1 MAERMGTG
9 PIAETK
15 AGTGWL
21 PGRLAML
28 ALMAGFAGGCMG
40 LERAEDTPDPATA
53 ESAVAASK
61 STQETGQQRVLV
73 ADRDAFLAEGFLVW
87 DGEETL
93 KGRWIAFPELD
104 AARRV
109 RVTNE
114 ETGAATD
121 AAMFRR
127 DEGAA
132 GPRILVSSQAAEA
145 LGLVPGG
152 ATQVTIEALTYADPA
167 ELAAAAEKIAA
178 ETAEDEI
185 AEEDQIAHPVD
196 PPAEDEGPAEIAA
209 IYGGAENAGGASDE
223 PGGLSALIGAA
234 LGLLSPGDS
243 SEPDGGAADATA
255 PATEPEPADEP
266 EPAAEGPFFLQAGA
280 FTETVEA
287 ETLATD
293 LREAGLPVEI
303 RAPASDQPDP
313 TLVLVGPYDNAA
325 ARDDARERLRALA
338 IEDAVPV
345 DG

>member
-15 AGTGWL
+15 AGASWL

-28 ALMAGFAGGCMG
+28 ALMAGFVGGCMG

-53 ESAVAASK
+53 EPAVAASK

-167 ELAAAAEKIAA
+167 ELAAAAEEISA
-178 ETAEDEI
+178 ETAEDDIGEGG
-185 AEEDQIAHPVD
+185 QIAYPAD

-209 IYGGAENAGGASDE
+209 IYGGAESAGGASDE
-223 PGGLSALIGAA
+223 PSGLTALIGAA
-234 LGLLSPGDS
+234 LGVLSPGNS
-243 SEPDGGAADATA
+243 SEPDAGAADATA
-255 PATEPEPADEP
+255 PPAEPEL
-266 EPAAEGPFFLQAGA
+266 AAEGPFFLQAGA